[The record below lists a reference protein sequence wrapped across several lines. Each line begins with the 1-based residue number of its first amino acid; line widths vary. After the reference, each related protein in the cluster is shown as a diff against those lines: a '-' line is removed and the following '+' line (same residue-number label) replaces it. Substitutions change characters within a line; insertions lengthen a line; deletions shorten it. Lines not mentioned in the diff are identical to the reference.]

1 MKPHQIASLT
11 RSTAV
16 MTCSAALMFAAAGP
30 ANAQPA
36 QQPQLSENSGQQ
48 AQPQVPQGAQL
59 SENSGQQAQPQV
71 PQGAQLSEH
80 SGEQAQVPTT
90 TSQIVGDTP
99 SDRVAPTAAAS
110 TSGSSTTTSNDSD
123 DNAPLIV
130 GLSLL
135 TVALLGSGTYAV
147 RRRRHLAPGH

>member
-59 SENSGQQAQPQV
+59 SE
-71 PQGAQLSEH
+71 H

-110 TSGSSTTTSNDSD
+110 TSSATSSDDSD
-123 DNAPLIV
+123 DNVPLIV

-147 RRRRHLAPGH
+147 LRRRHLAPGH

>member
-16 MTCSAALMFAAAGP
+16 MTCIAALMFATAGS
-30 ANAQPA
+30 ASAQPD
-36 QQPQLSENSGQQ
+36 QLPQLSEHSGQQ
-48 AQPQVPQGAQL
+48 AQSQAPQTA
-59 SENSGQQAQPQV
+59 
-71 PQGAQLSEH
+71 QGAQLSEH
-80 SGEQAQVPTT
+80 GGEQAQTPVT

-99 SDRVAPTAAAS
+99 SDRVSPTAVSS
-110 TSGSSTTTSNDSD
+110 TSGSSTSTADDGN

-147 RRRRHLAPGH
+147 RRHRHVATGH

>member
-110 TSGSSTTTSNDSD
+110 TSSATSSDDSD

-147 RRRRHLAPGH
+147 LRRRHLAPGH

>member
-16 MTCSAALMFAAAGP
+16 MTCIAALMFATAGS
-30 ANAQPA
+30 ANARPEA
-36 QQPQLSENSGQQ
+36 APQLSEHSGQQ
-48 AQPQVPQGAQL
+48 AQQ
-59 SENSGQQAQPQV
+59 QPQT

-80 SGEQAQVPTT
+80 GGEQAQAPVT

-99 SDRVAPTAAAS
+99 SDRVSPTSAPPAD
-110 TSGSSTTTSNDSD
+110 GSSTTTSDDSN

-135 TVALLGSGTYAV
+135 TIALLGSGMYAV
-147 RRRRHLAPGH
+147 RRRRHVAPGH

>member
-16 MTCSAALMFAAAGP
+16 MTCIAALMFAAAGS

-36 QQPQLSENSGQQ
+36 EQPQLSENSGQQ
-48 AQPQVPQGAQL
+48 AQPQPQT
-59 SENSGQQAQPQV
+59 PR
-71 PQGAQLSEH
+71 GAQLSEH
-80 SGEQAQVPTT
+80 SGEQAQVPST

-135 TVALLGSGTYAV
+135 TVALLGSGAYAV